1 MYEIITSTQNPKIKN
16 IQKLDKSAERKS
28 QNLIIIEGEIELN
41 LALSANIEI
50 INVFFCKEL
59 IPEFK
64 VNDIFG
70 IYKKNNV
77 TYFNKIQFFEVS
89 KPVFDKI
96 AYRENSFG
104 MVALARPIIT
114 TLNTLKLPKNP
125 LLIVLESVE
134 KPGNLGAI
142 LRTADAANVDAVII
156 CDPQTDIFN
165 PNAVRASIGCVFTKP
180 VVACTSEEAIIFLK
194 SQNINMYATAL
205 TASKPYDEISYKTP
219 SAIILGTEATGLS
232 KIWLENAT
240 QNIIIPMQGKI
251 DSMNVSVATAIV
263 IFEAIRQ
270 RKYEV

>member
-1 MYEIITSTQNPKIKN
+1 MLSSTQNPKIKN
-16 IQKLDKSAERKS
+16 IHKLEKSAERKS
-28 QNLIIIEGEIELN
+28 QNLIVIEGEIELN
-41 LALSANIEI
+41 MALSANVEI
-50 INVFFCKEL
+50 INVFFCQEL

-64 VNDIFG
+64 VNDIFE

-77 TYFNKIQFFEVS
+77 SYFNKIEFFEVS

-104 MVALARPIIT
+104 IVVLAHPPHT
-114 TLNTLKLPKNP
+114 TLNSLKLPKNP

-165 PNAVRASIGCVFTKP
+165 PNAIRASIGCVFTKP
-180 VVACTSEEAIIFLK
+180 VVACTSLAAIDFLK
-194 SQNINMYATAL
+194 LNQINTYATAL
-205 TASKPYDEISYKTP
+205 TASKPYDEISYKMP

-232 KIWLENAT
+232 KIWLENVT

-251 DSMNVSVATAIV
+251 DSMNVSVAAAIV
-263 IFEAIRQ
+263 VFEAVRQ
-270 RKYEV
+270 RK